1 MLLYKQTKTKKMFKE
16 FKEFITGGNVI
27 EFAVAVIMAGA
38 IGMVVTGFVNFIVMP
53 IVGHFTGGM
62 DFKDL
67 KYVLDAATV
76 DATGKVVRPENAIMY
91 GEWINTIINLL
102 IVGFVMFLI
111 VKSYNKMKK
120 ANEEEAAPTEVELLE
135 QIRDLLKK

>member
-1 MLLYKQTKTKKMFKE
+1 MLKE

-53 IVGHFTGGM
+53 FVGHFTGGM
-62 DFKDL
+62 DFKDM
-67 KYVLDAATV
+67 KYVLDEAVV
-76 DATGKVVRPENAIMY
+76 DAAGKVTSPENAIMY

-111 VKSYNKMKK
+111 VKAYNKMKK
-120 ANEEEAAPTEVELLE
+120 KQEEAPAGPTQEDLLTE
-135 QIRDLLKK
+135 IRDLLKK